1 MSRCPFKETGRRW
14 TGTSRHYLDTASGK
28 FVANG
33 FGKMENECFGRSVG
47 RHVGNRLKTSV
58 RSNVDNAAF
67 ASGGHR
73 FSEVVSERNEG
84 LNVDLNFSL
93 LLLEVV

>member
-1 MSRCPFKETGRRW
+1 M
-14 TGTSRHYLDTASGK
+14 DTASGK

-33 FGKMENECFGRSVG
+33 LAEMENEGLGRGVG

-67 ASGGHR
+67 ASGGHC

-84 LNVDLNFSL
+84 LNIDLNFSL

>member
-1 MSRCPFKETGRRW
+1 LCSG
-14 TGTSRHYLDTASGK
+14 LTASTVPLAKSALGSR
-28 FVANG
+28 ALSDRP
-33 FGKMENECFGRSVG
+33 RS
-47 RHVGNRLKTSV
+47 
-58 RSNVDNAAF
+58 DNAAF

-84 LNVDLNFSL
+84 LNIDLNFSL